1 MENQVESL
9 KLNVNNIKSYLI
21 NSNKQLKAIKVQK
34 KNLLFKIEKQSQIS
48 SEENRLENK
57 NLGIG
62 SAFSKIAST
71 VTAPARSMFDN
82 LLEIIGLFSLG
93 ILVKELPS
101 IIQKINS
108 FFDSDFVKSVG
119 SVLTTIGTGFQKL
132 GEMVGIFSPQ
142 KRKELNQELQSIN
155 RDLENDFKSADQA
168 DKELS
173 KLDSE
178 LTKTQSKSQ
187 SSSEQLK
194 QSPSGPAMD
203 GGRGSG
209 SSPSMSTLSTAS
221 QQTTPSRTLQPQS
234 FSAGGTVQNNGVKK
248 GYQPKTGSQ
257 SGPSKLAS
265 RNMDNGFI
273 GFSNSV
279 DQINETVN
287 QDRKNVLAF
296 AKMSDNFREY
306 IGITTATRSGGPPG
320 SGQNQSGQQALRNA
334 GSQYPGQSFSSGAS
348 IGPTGDTDGNQTGL
362 DMNLSGG
369 IGTPIYAPFDLIY
382 RDKGTDGMPSVG
394 LDGTSDVL
402 GPAGRGFG
410 YYGAYYFKRGNKEYE
425 VLMGHFKS
433 LPYRGSKDG
442 EVIPQGTLLG
452 YQGASGRTKSD
463 TNGVYPHISLHVNG
477 LGFQASN
484 SLLVQVANQILNA
497 KPSTTTLPKNQQ
509 GPVANLGNSGA
520 GNGGRRLNSINNG
533 NQSVVI
539 YAVQPIETFV
549 PFPYPVLSQSS
560 SSSSRS
566 KPKLPAIWRN

>member
-1 MENQVESL
+1 MENQIQSL
-9 KLNVNNIKSYLI
+9 KLNVKNINSYLI
-21 NSNKQLKAIKVQK
+21 NSNKQLRSLKIQK
-34 KNLLFKIEKQSQIS
+34 KNLFFKIEKQKEVSA
-48 SEENRLENK
+48 EENRIENK
-57 NLGIG
+57 NLGVG
-62 SAFSKIAST
+62 STFSKFAS
-71 VTAPARSMFDN
+71 VISAPAKNIFDKI
-82 LLEIIGLFSLG
+82 LEFVGLIALG
-93 ILVKELPS
+93 ILVQNIPT
-101 IIQKINS
+101 IIKKIDDVLNS
-108 FFDSDFVKSVG
+108 D
-119 SVLTTIGTGFQKL
+119 VLKGIGNVLNVIGIGFSKL
-132 GEMVGIFSPQ
+132 GELIDILTPQ
-142 KRKELNQELQSIN
+142 ERNNL
-155 RDLENDFKSADQA
+155 
-168 DKELS
+168 DKELQKIDRDIEDDFKNAS
-173 KLDSE
+173 QAEKDTSVLDEE
-178 LTKTQSKSQ
+178 LKKRERNKSQ
-187 SSSEQLK
+187 YN
-194 QSPSGPAMD
+194 PSG
-203 GGRGSG
+203 GRQQYNQSR
-209 SSPSMSTLSTAS
+209 SSAPPSIPS
-221 QQTTPSRTLQPQS
+221 TTPRTNAPLPPSNPDNSSQKLS
-234 FSAGGTVQNNGVKK
+234 KGGTVQNPNQQNK
-248 GYQPKTGSQ
+248 GYQPRK
-257 SGPSKLAS
+257 SGQLKQAERGMGDGFTNFSK
-265 RNMDNGFI
+265 
-273 GFSNSV
+273 SV
-279 DQINETVN
+279 DNIKQSAQ
-287 QDRKNVLAF
+287 QDEKNVLAF

-306 IGITTATRSGGPPG
+306 IGITTATRRGGPPG
-320 SGQNQSGQQALRNA
+320 PGQNQSGQQALRNA
-334 GSQYPGQSFSSGAS
+334 GSQYSGQSFSSGAS

-394 LDGTSDVL
+394 LDGTPDVL